1 MAISR
6 PQTRQFEAFMTNL
19 SYARR
24 MVKTGVMLTP
34 FRSPT
39 IDIDDFYRAAWVQAV
54 AAIDH
59 WLHEEVLRRVAELA
73 AKDSPEMPYQL
84 RVYELPLHT
93 VEAVRRGDVALS
105 EAVVEHLREKLS
117 GQALQHPGKIS
128 EVLKLVTEKKVWYEA
143 AGCVNKEFFQGRTT
157 FNEKKLRSRYL
168 EITRR
173 RNKIAH
179 DADLIDGDL
188 KQRRPMDE
196 AEVTDAIDWIERIA
210 LAIAHV
216 LDSKDQEVTEGGPA
230 AS

>member
-1 MAISR
+1 MAVSR

-24 MVKTGVMLTP
+24 MVEAGRMLTP

-59 WLHEEVLRRVAELA
+59 WLHEEVLRRVAELT
-73 AKDSPEMPYQL
+73 AKDSPEMPPQL
-84 RVYELPLHT
+84 RRYELPLHR
-93 VEAVRRGDVALS
+93 VEAVRRGDVTLS
-105 EAVVEHLREKLS
+105 EAVVEHLREKLAV
-117 GQALQHPGKIS
+117 QALQHPGKIS
-128 EVLKLVTEKKVWYEA
+128 EVLRLVTERKVWFEA
-143 AGCVNKEFFQGRTT
+143 AGCINQHFFQGRTT

-168 EITRR
+168 EITQR

-188 KQRRPMDE
+188 KRRRPIDE

-216 LDSKDQEVTEGGPA
+216 LDEKG
-230 AS
+230 

>member
-1 MAISR
+1 MAVPR

-24 MVKTGVMLTP
+24 MVEAGKMLTP
-34 FRSPT
+34 FKSPT

-59 WLHEEVLRRVAELA
+59 WPHEEVLRRVAELA
-73 AKDSPEMPYQL
+73 AKDSSDMPYQL

-93 VEAVRRGDVALS
+93 VEAVKRGDVTVS
-105 EAVVEHLREKLS
+105 DAVVEHLRDKLAAQS
-117 GQALQHPGKIS
+117 LQHPGKIS
-128 EVLKLVTEKKVWYEA
+128 EVLKLVTEMKVWYEA
-143 AGCVNKEFFQGRTT
+143 AGWINQSFFQGRTSL
-157 FNEKKLRSRYL
+157 NEKKLRSRYL
-168 EITRR
+168 EITQR

-188 KQRRPMDE
+188 EQRRPIDE
-196 AEVTDAIDWIERIA
+196 ASVNDAIDWIERIA

-216 LDSKDQEVTEGGPA
+216 LDDQR
-230 AS
+230 

>member
-1 MAISR
+1 M
-6 PQTRQFEAFMTNL
+6 

-24 MVKTGVMLTP
+24 MVKTGGMLTP

-84 RVYELPLHT
+84 RMYELPLHR
-93 VEAVRRGDVALS
+93 VEAVRRGDVTLS
-105 EAVVEHLREKLS
+105 EAVVEHLRDKLS
-117 GQALQHPGKIS
+117 GQALQHPGKIA

-143 AGCVNKEFFQGRTT
+143 AGCINQHFFQGRTT
-157 FNEKKLRSRYL
+157 FNEKKLRGRYL
-168 EITRR
+168 EITQR

-188 KQRRPMDE
+188 KQRRPIDE

-216 LDSKDQEVTEGGPA
+216 LDGEG
-230 AS
+230 

>member
-1 MAISR
+1 
-6 PQTRQFEAFMTNL
+6 MTNL

-24 MVKTGVMLTP
+24 MVEAGRMLTP

-59 WLHEEVLRRVAELA
+59 WLHEEVLRRVAELT
-73 AKDSPEMPYQL
+73 AKDSPEMPPQL
-84 RVYELPLHT
+84 RRYELPLHR
-93 VEAVRRGDVALS
+93 VEAVRRGDVTLS
-105 EAVVEHLREKLS
+105 EAVVEHLREKLAV
-117 GQALQHPGKIS
+117 QALQHPGKIS
-128 EVLKLVTEKKVWYEA
+128 EVLRLVTERKVWFEA
-143 AGCVNKEFFQGRTT
+143 AGCINQHFFQGRTT

-168 EITRR
+168 EITQR

-188 KQRRPMDE
+188 KRRRPIDE

-216 LDSKDQEVTEGGPA
+216 LDEKG
-230 AS
+230 

>member
-1 MAISR
+1 VAIPR

-19 SYARR
+19 TYARR
-24 MVKTGVMLTP
+24 MVEAGRMLTP

-54 AAIDH
+54 GAIDH

-73 AKDSPEMPYQL
+73 GKDSPDMPYQL
-84 RVYELPLHT
+84 RTYELPLYR
-93 VEAVRRGDVALS
+93 VEEVRRGDVTLA
-105 EAVVEHLREKLS
+105 EAVVEHLRDKLA

-143 AGCVNKEFFQGRTT
+143 AGRINDWFQGRTT
-157 FNEKKLRSRYL
+157 LNEKKLRSRYL
-168 EITRR
+168 EITLR

-188 KQRRPMDE
+188 KQRRPIDE

-210 LAIAHV
+210 LAIAYV
-216 LDSKDQEVTEGGPA
+216 LDDEA
-230 AS
+230 

>member
-1 MAISR
+1 MAVSR

-24 MVKTGVMLTP
+24 MVKAGRILTP

-54 AAIDH
+54 AALDH
-59 WLHEEVLRRVAELA
+59 WLHEEVLRRVAELTA
-73 AKDSPEMPYQL
+73 QDSPEMPHQL
-84 RVYELPLHT
+84 RRYELPLHR
-93 VEAVRRGDVALS
+93 VEAVRRGEVTLS
-105 EAVVEHLREKLS
+105 EAVVEHLRDKLAV
-117 GQALQHPGKIS
+117 QALQHPGKIA

-143 AGCVNKEFFQGRTT
+143 AGCINKEFFQGRTT
-157 FNEKKLRSRYL
+157 FNEKTLRGRYL
-168 EITRR
+168 EITQR

-188 KQRRPMDE
+188 KQRRPIDE

-216 LDSKDQEVTEGGPA
+216 LDDRG
-230 AS
+230 

>member
-1 MAISR
+1 MAVSR

-24 MVKTGVMLTP
+24 MVEAGRMLTP

-59 WLHEEVLRRVAELA
+59 WLHEEVLRRVAELT
-73 AKDSPEMPYQL
+73 AKDSPEMPPQL
-84 RVYELPLHT
+84 RRYELPLHR
-93 VEAVRRGDVALS
+93 VEAVRRGEVTLS
-105 EAVVEHLREKLS
+105 EAVVEHLREKLAV
-117 GQALQHPGKIS
+117 QALQHPGKIS
-128 EVLKLVTEKKVWYEA
+128 EVLRLVTEKKVWYEA
-143 AGCVNKEFFQGRTT
+143 AGCINQHFFQGRTT

-168 EITRR
+168 EITQR

-188 KQRRPMDE
+188 KRRRPIDE

-216 LDSKDQEVTEGGPA
+216 LDDEG
-230 AS
+230 

>member
-1 MAISR
+1 MAVPR

-24 MVKTGVMLTP
+24 MVEAGRMLTP
-34 FRSPT
+34 FKSPT

-73 AKDSPEMPYQL
+73 AKDSPDMPYQL
-84 RVYELPLHT
+84 RVYELPLHR
-93 VEAVRRGDVALS
+93 VEAVQRGDITLP
-105 EAVVEHLREKLS
+105 EAVVEHLRDKLA
-117 GQALQHPGKIS
+117 GQSLQHPGKIS
-128 EVLKLVTEKKVWYEA
+128 EVLKLVTDKNVWYLS
-143 AGCVNKEFFQGRTT
+143 AGWINQTFFQGRTSL
-157 FNEKKLRSRYL
+157 NEKTLRSRYL

-188 KQRRPMDE
+188 KQRRPIDE
-196 AEVTDAIDWIERIA
+196 AGVNDAIDWIERIA

-216 LDSKDQEVTEGGPA
+216 LDDQE
-230 AS
+230 

>member
-1 MAISR
+1 MAVSR
-6 PQTRQFEAFMTNL
+6 PQTRQFEAFMANL

-24 MVKTGVMLTP
+24 MVEAGRMLTP

-59 WLHEEVLRRVAELA
+59 WLHEEVLRRVEELT
-73 AKDSPEMPYQL
+73 AKDSPEMPPQL
-84 RVYELPLHT
+84 RRYELPLHR
-93 VEAVRRGDVALS
+93 VEAVRRGDVTLS
-105 EAVVEHLREKLS
+105 EAVAEHLREKLAV
-117 GQALQHPGKIS
+117 QALQHPGKIS
-128 EVLKLVTEKKVWYEA
+128 EVLRLVTERKVWFEA
-143 AGCVNKEFFQGRTT
+143 AGCINQHFFQGRTT

-168 EITRR
+168 EITQR

-188 KQRRPMDE
+188 QRRRPIDE

-216 LDSKDQEVTEGGPA
+216 LDEEG
-230 AS
+230 

>member
-24 MVKTGVMLTP
+24 MVKAGAMLTP

-59 WLHEEVLRRVAELA
+59 WMHEEVLRRVAELA

-93 VEAVRRGDVALS
+93 VEAVRRGDVTLPD
-105 EAVVEHLREKLS
+105 AVVAHLREKLS
-117 GQALQHPGKIS
+117 AQALQHPGKIS
-128 EVLKLVTEKKVWYEA
+128 EVLKLVTERKVWYEV

-157 FNEKKLRSRYL
+157 LNEKALRSRYL
-168 EITRR
+168 EITQR

-188 KQRRPMDE
+188 HQRHPIDA
-196 AEVTDAIDWIERIA
+196 AEVTDAIEWIERIA

-216 LDSKDQEVTEGGPA
+216 LDGGE
-230 AS
+230 